1 VATLFYTDPVFLEH
15 DTGPGHP
22 ENADRLRAIC
32 KALSSPEF
40 SALIRKDA
48 VRGSEEQVRLIHP
61 QQHIDQIAAQVPNH
75 GLGYID
81 GDTVVSPASVEAAML
96 AIGSICD
103 AVDQVVSKQ
112 CHNAFCALRPPGHH
126 AETDAAMGFCLFNN
140 IAVAAQYARSKY
152 GLGPVAIID
161 FDVHHGNGTQ
171 QAFYSNADVI
181 YASTHQSPLYPGTG
195 GINETGVGN
204 IINAPLSAGSGT
216 FEFQTAM
223 KERIFPALDRIK
235 PELILVSAGF
245 DAHRADPLASL
256 EFTESDF
263 SWITQQL
270 MDTADRYCDGRLVS
284 TLEGGYNLDVLGRSA
299 AAHVRELMRV

>member
-1 VATLFYTDPVFLEH
+1 MATFFYTDPVFLDH
-15 DTGPGHP
+15 NTGPGHP
-22 ENADRLRAIC
+22 ENADRLRAIS
-32 KALSSPEF
+32 KALSTPEF
-40 SALIRKDA
+40 SELIHKDA
-48 VRGSEEQVRLIHP
+48 VRGSVEQVRLIHS
-61 QQHIDQIAAQVPNH
+61 QQHIDRIIAQVPNQ

-81 GDTVVSPASVEAAML
+81 GDTVVSSASVDAALL

-103 AVDQVVSKQ
+103 AVDQVLNKQ
-112 CHNAFCALRPPGHH
+112 CNNAFCAVRPPGHH
-126 AETDAAMGFCLFNN
+126 AETDTAMGFCLFNN
-140 IAVAAQYARSKY
+140 VAVAAQYARSKY
-152 GLGPVAIID
+152 GLEPVAIID

-216 FEFQTAM
+216 FEFQAAM

-245 DAHRADPLASL
+245 DAHQADPLASL
-256 EFTESDF
+256 ELVESDF
-263 SWITQQL
+263 SWITLQL
-270 MDTADRYCDGRLVS
+270 LEYADRYCEGRLVS
-284 TLEGGYNLDVLGRSA
+284 TLEGGYDLDALGRST